1 VLNVAVALVPV
12 VVFLAG
18 LTLLDSFRLVRP
30 LSIAAALA
38 YGAAAAGASLQIHEW
53 LVRVGHVPATVVGRF
68 LAPVVEESA
77 KAAFLVALLVT
88 ARIAFLVD
96 AASKGGR
103 PRATGRRRPRSE
115 PCRTTPSPDVDRQGW
130 TARAEAASGKRRS

>member
-18 LTLLDSFRLVRP
+18 LALLDSFRLVRP

-53 LVRVGHVPATVVGRF
+53 PRST
-68 LAPVVEESA
+68 
-77 KAAFLVALLVT
+77 
-88 ARIAFLVD
+88 
-96 AASKGGR
+96 AASC
-103 PRATGRRRPRSE
+103 RRLPKRSF
-115 PCRTTPSPDVDRQGW
+115 C
-130 TARAEAASGKRRS
+130 